1 MGNMDVDYKTLY
13 EAFFKYQTKPKGMT
27 RFGDLYYEGKEM
39 ETSTDRKPGGPFS
52 KEFRLALGMISENSP
67 PPWLINM
74 QRYGPPPSYPTLS
87 IPGLNAPLPNDQC
100 QYGYHPGGWGKP
112 PMDQYGR
119 PLYGGNPFD
128 PPGSGTRE
136 EDAKTGIVTSDGKTI
151 AKSPWGM
158 PAGEFASLDQQ
169 ESGDEEESSSEE
181 DESSVEDM
189 EESDG
194 EGDEHDPTKTADGME
209 SMLPPPP
216 AATTTAPGD
225 LRKQPA
231 GDETPVTVAGGPQQP
246 KQLYQVLE
254 QTSNVNNPG
263 GVFQSDVKYMVPGAT
278 SAAVPDGAESVLSKA
293 IAPSETAKRK
303 RKHDDDD
310 EDGLDKN
317 FKF

>member
-1 MGNMDVDYKTLY
+1 MGSMDVDYKTLH

-27 RFGDLYYEGKEM
+27 RFGDLYYEGKEL
-39 ETSTDRKPGGPFS
+39 ETSTDRKAGGPLS
-52 KEFRLALGMISENSP
+52 KELRAALGMTSDSSP

-74 QRYGPPPSYPTLS
+74 QRYGPPPSYPNLA

-112 PMDQYGR
+112 SMDQYGR

-128 PPGSGTRE
+128 PPGSGKRE
-136 EDAKTGIVTSDGKTI
+136 EDAKAGIVTSDGKTI

-158 PAGEFASLDQQ
+158 PVGQFADLEQ
-169 ESGDEEESSSEE
+169 EQSSEEESSEE
-181 DESSVEDM
+181 ESSVEDM
-189 EESDG
+189 EGSDV
-194 EGDEHDPTKTADGME
+194 EEENEEITDGIE
-209 SMLPPPP
+209 SMLPPTP
-216 AATTTAPGD
+216 AASATAPGD

-231 GDETPVTVAGGPQQP
+231 GDETPMTVGNQP

-254 QTSNVNNPG
+254 QTTNTSTEQG

-293 IAPSETAKRK
+293 IPPSETAKRK

-310 EDGLDKN
+310 EGDLDKN